1 MRSSGPRT
9 RILLQS
15 SQLAIWSVLR
25 HRRRTAFVVAAIAFG
40 VAALIASGSFIEWI
54 FWATREGTIQSGLG
68 HIHVA
73 KQGFQENGAM
83 DPTAYLMTGNSPLLR
98 ELRDTPGVKT
108 VSPRLYFSGLVSH
121 GDTTISFLGE
131 GFDPDS
137 EKKAGNVSII
147 VKGKDLSSAAP
158 SGVVMGNGLASNL
171 GVTVGDK
178 VALLVNVPGGG
189 INGVDAVVRGLFAT
203 VSKAYDDSAIR
214 APLPL
219 AHQLLRNSGVHEW
232 IIFLDH
238 TADTRQALQAF
249 RKRFS
254 GSGLEFVPWY
264 ELADFYNKTVKLLSR
279 QMDVVEL
286 IIGLIIV
293 ITISNSMMMA
303 VMERVSEIGT
313 AMALGTRKRGVLLQF
328 ILEGLFLGIFG
339 GALGV
344 AVGIGIA
351 ELVSTIG
358 IPMPP
363 APGQARG
370 YRAGMIVTATIVET
384 ACAIAVLT
392 ALIAAIYPAWKAS
405 RTNIVDALRHNR

>member
-1 MRSSGPRT
+1 
-9 RILLQS
+9 
-15 SQLAIWSVLR
+15 VLR

-40 VAALIASGSFIEWI
+40 VAALIASGSFVEWI
-54 FWATREGTIQSGLG
+54 FWAAREGAIQNGLG

-73 KQGFQENGAM
+73 KHGFQEDGRM
-83 DPTAYLMTGNSPLLR
+83 DPGRYLMPADSAVLE
-98 ELRDTPGVKT
+98 ELRVTPGVKT

-147 VKGKDLSSAAP
+147 VKGEDLSSAAP
-158 SGVVMGNGLASNL
+158 SGVILGNGLAANL
-171 GVTVGDK
+171 GVKVGDR
-178 VALLVNVPGGG
+178 VVLLATQPGGG
-189 INGVDAVVRGLFAT
+189 INGVEADVRGVFAT

-219 AHQLLRNSGVHEW
+219 AHQLLRNSGAHEW
-232 IIFLDH
+232 IVYLDH
-238 TADTRQALQAF
+238 TADTRQALLAF
-249 RKRFS
+249 RKRFNQ
-254 GSGLEFVPWY
+254 SGLEFVPWY

-279 QMDVVEL
+279 QMDVIEL

-328 ILEGLFLGIFG
+328 ILEGLFLGVLG

-351 ELVSTIG
+351 ELVSMIG

-363 APGQARG
+363 PPGQARG
-370 YRAGMIVTATIVET
+370 YRAGMIVTAPVVET
-384 ACAIAVLT
+384 ACAIAVVT
-392 ALIAAIYPAWKAS
+392 ALVAAIYPSWRAS

>member
-1 MRSSGPRT
+1 M
-9 RILLQS
+9 
-15 SQLAIWSVLR
+15 
-25 HRRRTAFVVAAIAFG
+25 AAIAFG
-40 VAALIASGSFIEWI
+40 VAALIISGAFIQWI
-54 FWATREGTIQSGLG
+54 FWAAREGAIQSGLG
-68 HIHVA
+68 HIHAA
-73 KQGFQENGAM
+73 KKGFQENGRM
-83 DPTAYLMTGNSPLLR
+83 DPGRYLMSADSTLLA
-98 ELRDTPGVKT
+98 ELRGTPGVKT

-121 GDTTISFLGE
+121 GETTISFLGE

-147 VKGKDLSSAAP
+147 VKGEDLSSAAP
-158 SGVVMGNGLASNL
+158 SGVIMGMGLAANL
-171 GVTVGDK
+171 GVMVGDR
-178 VALLVNVPGGG
+178 VVLLANLPGGG
-189 INGVDAVVRGLFAT
+189 INGVEANVRGLFAT

-219 AHQLLRNSGVHEW
+219 AQQLLRTSGAHEW
-232 IIFLDH
+232 VIVLDH
-238 TADTRQALQAF
+238 TADTRQALLAF

-254 GSGLEFVPWY
+254 QSGLEFVPWY

-279 QMDVVEL
+279 QMDVIEL

-328 ILEGLFLGIFG
+328 ILEGLFLGVLG

-344 AVGIGIA
+344 AVGIGIS
-351 ELVSTIG
+351 ELVSAIG

-363 APGQARG
+363 PPGQARG
-370 YRAGMIVTATIVET
+370 YRAGMIVTAAVVET
-384 ACAIAVLT
+384 ACLIAVVT
-392 ALIAAIYPAWKAS
+392 ALIAAIYPSWKAS